1 VAKLIYGTNASL
13 DGYIEDA
20 SGSFDWTE
28 PDEEVHQFW
37 NDVTRGIGTH
47 LLGRRL
53 YETMAVWE
61 TDPSLAAESAVT
73 AEFAEVWQ
81 DADKVVYSRT
91 LDAPVT
97 KRTRVE
103 REFDPDAVRR
113 LKAEADRD
121 LLVGGAELAGEALRA
136 GVVDECLVVLSPIA
150 VGSGKP
156 AFADGVRVPLALV
169 EERRF
174 SSGNVLLRYEV
185 R

>member
-20 SGSFDWTE
+20 SGSFEWTE
-28 PDEEVHQFW
+28 PDEEVHRFW

-61 TDPSLAAESAVT
+61 TDPGFAADDPVA

-91 LDAPVT
+91 LDAPMT
-97 KRTRVE
+97 TRTRVE
-103 REFDPDAVRR
+103 RQFEPDSVRR
-113 LKAEADRD
+113 LKADADRD
-121 LLVGGAELAGEALRA
+121 LLVGGAELAGEAFRA
-136 GVVDECLVVLSPIA
+136 GVVDECLLVLSPIA
-150 VGSGKP
+150 VGGGKP
-156 AFADGVRVPLALV
+156 AFADGVRVALELV

-174 SSGNVLLRYEV
+174 SSGKVLLRYEV